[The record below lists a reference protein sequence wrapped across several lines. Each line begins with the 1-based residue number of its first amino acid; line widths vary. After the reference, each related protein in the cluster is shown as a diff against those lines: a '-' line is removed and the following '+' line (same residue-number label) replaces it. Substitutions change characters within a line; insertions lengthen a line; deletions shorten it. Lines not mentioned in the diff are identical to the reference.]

1 MTHEHE
7 WGDVETSR
15 FSGTVHRKCK
25 VYGCN
30 NITLDLDNP
39 EEEDEEY
46 NYNGGTSCCGD
57 YHYADCPIRTG

>member
-1 MTHEHE
+1 MTHDHE

-15 FSGTVHRKCK
+15 FSGTVHRKCR

-30 NITLDLDNP
+30 NITLDIDGP
-39 EEEDEEY
+39 EDDDDQAL
-46 NYNGGTSCCGD
+46 GPCGCND